1 MYVFK
6 RHHLKLSFLRQKP
19 LKCIKRRGNKT
30 KIAQCTKNVLSDNA
44 NIKTNNEY
52 FMQEKVIDSAIVA
65 EQVKLD

>member
-1 MYVFK
+1 MIFCVENRK
-6 RHHLKLSFLRQKP
+6 NEKTK
-19 LKCIKRRGNKT
+19 KKKGNQT

-44 NIKTNNEY
+44 NITTNNEY

>member
-1 MYVFK
+1 MHK
-6 RHHLKLSFLRQKP
+6 KERQY
-19 LKCIKRRGNKT
+19 NKDSS
-30 KIAQCTKNVLSDNA
+30 AKNVLSDNV

>member
-1 MYVFK
+1 MHK
-6 RHHLKLSFLRQKP
+6 KK
-19 LKCIKRRGNKT
+19 GNQT